1 MTRAVV
7 SDLIFASC
15 IILSFFRILIIHHN
29 IRKTGG
35 IILNMKATGIVR
47 RIDDLGRIV
56 IPKEIRRTLRLRDG
70 DPLEIYTDRQGEV
83 ILKKYSPIG
92 DMSDFASEYAESAS
106 DILGSTTVITDTDH
120 VIAVS
125 GGASKALKDKR
136 ISQQIEEVIQTRSS
150 RIVTDRSKVCKIS
163 DEDHHAADC
172 SSQIVVPII
181 SQGSPIGS
189 VILMPREPDSVF
201 TERELKAAEVGAAF
215 LAKQMEN

>member
-1 MTRAVV
+1 MQEE
-7 SDLIFASC
+7 LQI
-15 IILSFFRILIIHHN
+15 
-29 IRKTGG
+29 
-35 IILNMKATGIVR
+35 MKATGIVR

-92 DMSDFASEYAESAS
+92 DMSDFAAEYAESAS
-106 DILGSTTVITDTDH
+106 DILGSTAVITDTDH

-125 GGASKALKDKR
+125 GASRALKDKR
-136 ISQQIEEVIQTRSS
+136 VSPQIEEAMQARIS
-150 RIVTDRSKVCKIS
+150 RIVTDRSKKCSIA
-163 DEDHHAADC
+163 DEDHHAAGY

-189 VILMPREPDSVF
+189 VILVSREPDSVF

>member
-1 MTRAVV
+1 
-7 SDLIFASC
+7 
-15 IILSFFRILIIHHN
+15 
-29 IRKTGG
+29 
-35 IILNMKATGIVR
+35 MKATGIVR

-92 DMSDFASEYAESAS
+92 DLSDFASEYAESAS

-125 GGASKALKDKR
+125 GGASKTLKDKR
-136 ISQQIEEVIQTRSS
+136 ISPQIEEAIQTRSS
-150 RIVTDRSKVCKIS
+150 QIVTDRAKVYQIS
-163 DEDHHAADC
+163 DDDHHTADY
-172 SSQIVVPII
+172 SSQIVVPIV

-189 VILMPREPDSVF
+189 VILVSREPDSVF

>member
-1 MTRAVV
+1 MQEE
-7 SDLIFASC
+7 LQI
-15 IILSFFRILIIHHN
+15 
-29 IRKTGG
+29 
-35 IILNMKATGIVR
+35 MKATGIVR

-92 DMSDFASEYAESAS
+92 DMSDFAAEYAESAS
-106 DILGSTTVITDTDH
+106 DILGSTAVITDTDH

-125 GGASKALKDKR
+125 GASRALKDKR
-136 ISQQIEEVIQTRSS
+136 VSPQIEEAMQARIS
-150 RIVTDRSKVCKIS
+150 RIVTDRSKICSIA
-163 DEDHHAADC
+163 DEDHHAAGY

-189 VILMPREPDSVF
+189 VILVSREPDSVF
-201 TERELKAAEVGAAF
+201 TERELKAAEVGAVF